1 MKTSG
6 SAVPHTRW
14 WDPLA
19 AVLLVVAVLTAA
31 TRLTSTRWTVDLY
44 LVQNLAFMGVLLGLA
59 LGYSRFSARVVP
71 FFVVAYGLFMI
82 PWQLGLTLSTSLEWK
97 DRLLVLGERL
107 GSTISLILN
116 SKMVDDNIFF
126 ITLMAC
132 MFWLLSVHAG
142 YSLVRHGE
150 PWRAIIPPGLA
161 LFIIHIYDPYVPRR
175 SWYLATY
182 LFFALILV
190 AQMAF
195 IRGRIRWRQTNT
207 HLPPDIGLDWLRFT
221 LLIVLVLVI
230 FSWSAPALAQALP
243 PAQQVWQFI
252 RHPWLTLQTR
262 FENIFA
268 ALSSSAAVVH
278 NKYVSNFALGR
289 GSVLPETPV
298 FSVFVPPRSFVGG
311 RYYWRAYAYDHYYA
325 GQWENS
331 INTIESLTPN
341 NFTTAFPKYQGRVE
355 QTLTYTPYVVIT
367 TLYAASQPIYVNI
380 PVKATLGI
388 APDNTV
394 DLVALDVDPE
404 RDAGDSYQARSSIS
418 SMTEIQLQSDGTDY
432 PQWVTEHYLQLP
444 TNISTRTRELAAN
457 LTQATKNPY
466 DAAVAITV
474 YLRQFTYSDVI
485 DAVPSDRELVDWWLF
500 DYKKG
505 FCQYYATVEVILLRT
520 LGIPARL
527 ALGYAE
533 GKYTQKLTPEQEKQ
547 QTQGVYIPPS
557 AIGGEYL
564 VRQLDAHAWPEVYF
578 PGYGWVE
585 FEPTASQ
592 TPLFRPS
599 GAFSANNSGNLEPDN
614 LRERPMEDN
623 GTNIPPLTIP
633 EPENFFTKYRT
644 WIILAIA
651 MILVAGLSA
660 LAIISWRRHPEW
672 SKTPVPVHL
681 ERGFIRLG
689 LRPPAFL
696 RRWARYV
703 TLSIVEK
710 AYLEINRA
718 LSLLGNPPAIHATPT
733 ERANA
738 LVGLVP
744 ATASPTRVLLVE
756 YQLLAY
762 SPRPA
767 DEQTAQ
773 QAGAEIRKLSY
784 LAFAQ
789 RLISRL
795 QEPRIKAST
804 TASVSR

>member
-1 MKTSG
+1 MKSSG
-6 SAVPHTRW
+6 SIVSHTRW

-19 AVLLVVAVLTAA
+19 AVLLIAAVLTAA
-31 TRLTSTRWTVDLY
+31 TRLTSTRWTSDLY
-44 LVQNLAFMGVLLGLA
+44 LVQNLTFIGVLLGLA
-59 LGYSRFSARVVP
+59 LGYSRFSARLVT
-71 FFVVAYGLFMI
+71 FFVVAYGLFMV
-82 PWQLGLTLSTSLEWK
+82 PWQLGLTLSTHLEWK

-107 GSTISLILN
+107 RSTISLIIS
-116 SKMVDDNIFF
+116 SKSVDDNIFF

-150 PWRAIIPPGLA
+150 PWRAIIPPGVA

-175 SWYLATY
+175 SWFLATY

-190 AQMAF
+190 AQMAY
-195 IRGRIRWRQTNT
+195 IRGRTRWRHTNT

-230 FSWSAPALAQALP
+230 FSWSAPALAQTLP

-262 FENIFA
+262 LEHIFA
-268 ALSSSAAVVH
+268 SLSPSAAIVH
-278 NKYVSNFALGR
+278 NQYVSNFALGR

-298 FSVFVPPRSFVGG
+298 FAVSVPPATFSVG
-311 RYYWRAYAYDHYYA
+311 RYYWRAYGYDNYYA
-325 GQWENS
+325 GQWTNSLNKVEN
-331 INTIESLTPN
+331 LTPN
-341 NFTTAFPKYQGRVE
+341 NFTTAFPEYQGRVE
-355 QTLTYTPYVVIT
+355 QTLTFTPYVAIT
-367 TLYAASQPIYVNI
+367 TLYAASQPIYVSVPI
-380 PVKATLGI
+380 KATLGT

-394 DLVALDVDPE
+394 DLVGLDSNPE
-404 RDAGDSYQARSSIS
+404 LDAGDSYQARSSIT
-418 SMTEIQLQSDGTDY
+418 SMTEIQLQSAGKDY

-444 TNISTRTRELAAN
+444 TNISTRTRELAAS

-466 DAAVAITV
+466 DAAVAITG
-474 YLRQFTYSDVI
+474 YLRQYTYSDVI
-485 DAVPSDRELVDWWLF
+485 DAVPSNRELVDWWLF

-505 FCQYYATVEVILLRT
+505 FCQYYATAEVILLRT

-533 GKYTQKLTPEQEKQ
+533 GTYTQKLTPEQEKQ

-578 PGYGWVE
+578 PSYGWVE

-599 GAFSANNSGNLEPDN
+599 GAIAANNPGILEQDN
-614 LRERPMEDN
+614 LRERPMEDDE
-623 GTNIPPLTIP
+623 TDLPPTTPP
-633 EPENFFTKYRT
+633 EPNFFVKYRT

-651 MILVAGLSA
+651 IVLVAGLSA
-660 LAIISWRRHPEW
+660 LGVITWRRHPEW
-672 SKTPVPVHL
+672 GKTPVPVHL
-681 ERGFIRLG
+681 ERGFIHLG
-689 LRPPAFL
+689 LRPPNFL

-703 TLSIVEK
+703 TLPHVEK

-718 LSLLGNPPAIHATPT
+718 LSLLGNPPAVNATPT

-738 LVGLVP
+738 LMRLVP

-756 YQLLAY
+756 YQLLTY
-762 SPRPA
+762 SPRPG
-767 DEQTAQ
+767 DERTAK

-784 LAFAQ
+784 LAFLQ
-789 RLISRL
+789 RIISRL
-795 QEPRIKAST
+795 QEPRVKAST
-804 TASVSR
+804 TASISR